1 MNIHTLLSPGLLS
14 QMLLVLFAASS
25 LSGGA
30 LGQAV
35 TLPATSDSACFE
47 RWSHFKD
54 YGVPGTVSDP
64 LNQAAIADGTCRL
77 LGPDNLKLDGSAMWN
92 EPARVKGVLM
102 ALKDA
107 PATDRPSYFVRSTR
121 ERLLIPCSTPH
132 PTVENNFSVKSV
144 AASLQN
150 WYHALCA
157 PQDEPSWKDAF
168 DPAEQPQQMAIT
180 SGLVCIVAC
189 DTKVDADTMA
199 SVLQDPQKVRDNICK
214 ALPYTRSNK
223 TTAWNH
229 ADFTKATSSAE
240 LSRLA
245 APLRQTA
252 CTCAASGAL
261 GHGELLL

>member
-1 MNIHTLLSPGLLS
+1 VHQDKNVHTLLS
-14 QMLLVLFAASS
+14 QMLLVLVAASS
-25 LSGGA
+25 LGA
-30 LGQAV
+30 LGQAY
-35 TLPATSDSACFE
+35 TSPATSDSACFE

-54 YGVPGTVSDP
+54 YGIPGTVSDP

-92 EPARVKGVLM
+92 EPARVKGVLA
-102 ALKDA
+102 ALGNA
-107 PATDRPSYFVRSTR
+107 PKTDRPSYFVRATR
-121 ERLLIPCSTPH
+121 ESLAIPCSTPH
-132 PTVENNFSVKSV
+132 PNVENNFDVKSV

-157 PQDEPSWKDAF
+157 PEDDPSWEDAF

-199 SVLQDPQKVRDNICK
+199 SFLQDPQKVRDIICK
-214 ALPYTRSNK
+214 TLPWGK
-223 TTAWNH
+223 F
-229 ADFTKATSSAE
+229 DFGKATSSAE

-245 APLRQTA
+245 APLRQTP
-252 CTCAASGAL
+252 CNCAASGAP